1 MIRTSSKLGKVA
13 QNTLFYPQ
21 PAQKIVPKLHRFITA
36 LALLSLLLAA
46 CTAPPA
52 GVAGPDSA
60 STPEVTGFHLLGKL
74 VIYSGRSEQ
83 LIQPVLNRFKS
94 YHPDLQILLKSG
106 KNSELANA
114 LMEEKNNP
122 QADVFIST
130 EIITMQALQESGI
143 LQSYASGAATQLPQ
157 HAIGPDAQWYGL
169 TLRLR
174 TIMYNSDLV
183 RTDQLPDSIFDLI
196 DPAWKGQ
203 VASANSTNGS
213 LQAQVASMRQLL
225 GEDATQA
232 WLQGLVSNQV
242 TWFGGHTDVR
252 KAVGAGEFVLGLVNH
267 YYYYL
272 QLEEGSPV
280 GIIFPD
286 QEEGGLGVITN
297 LTAIG
302 IIEGNQNQAAARAL
316 VDFLLSKEG
325 QQLFAELN
333 FEYPL
338 VPDVPPHPALQSL
351 EGLHFAELDTTRA
364 ATGLYSIFELMERA
378 GLP

>member
-1 MIRTSSKLGKVA
+1 MIRTSSKLGNVVSNA
-13 QNTLFYPQ
+13 LFYPQ
-21 PAQKIVPKLHRFITA
+21 TAQKIERKWYAVVTA
-36 LALLSLLLAA
+36 LALLSLSLAA
-46 CTAPPA
+46 CMAPPA
-52 GVAGPDSA
+52 VGTGPDST
-60 STPEVTGFHLLGKL
+60 STAEAAGSSLSGRL

-83 LIQPVLNRFKS
+83 LIQPVLDRFKS
-94 YHPDLQILLKSG
+94 DHPDLQILLKSG
-106 KNSELANA
+106 NNSELANA
-114 LMEEKNNP
+114 LLEEKNNP
-122 QADVFIST
+122 QADVFITT
-130 EIITMQALQESGI
+130 EIITMQALQQAG
-143 LQSYASGAATQLPQ
+143 LFQSYASAAATHLPQ
-157 HAIGPDAQWYGL
+157 SAIGPDAEWYGL

-174 TIMYNSDLV
+174 AIMYNSDLV
-183 RTDQLPDSIFDLI
+183 PADQLPDSILDLS
-196 DPAWKGQ
+196 DPTWKGQ
-203 VASANSTNGS
+203 VASTNSTNGS

-225 GEDATQA
+225 GENATQA
-232 WLQGLVSNQV
+232 WLQGLVSNDV

-252 KAVGAGEFVLGLVNH
+252 KAVGAGEFKLGLVNH

-286 QEEGGLGVITN
+286 QEEGGLGLITN

-333 FEYPL
+333 YEYPL

-351 EGLHFAELDTTRA
+351 EGLHFAEVDTSRA
-364 ATGLYSIFELMERA
+364 AADLDNIFDLMERA